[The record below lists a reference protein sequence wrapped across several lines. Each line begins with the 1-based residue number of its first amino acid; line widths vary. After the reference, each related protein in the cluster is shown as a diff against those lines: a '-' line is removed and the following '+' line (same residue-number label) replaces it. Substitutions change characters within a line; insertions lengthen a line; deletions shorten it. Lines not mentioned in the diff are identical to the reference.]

1 MNRVSQIDKSVSA
14 GSVSAGS
21 VSAKSVSAKS
31 VSAGSS
37 RIRPRFGHLRL
48 VGLSLIALICAGN
61 LPLRAAAPVKV
72 TFWHYVSAPQPSK
85 ELESQVAAFNA
96 SQNKYLIDAVAVG
109 TYQDTNIKLVA
120 ALRSNNAP
128 SMAMVDNVFFTRLAA
143 GNQLAALNSLLELP
157 ASVQA
162 DLVPVAWNY
171 GQINSQRLGLP
182 WATSSLLLFYNSE
195 ALKGKGV
202 SPPKTWAEF
211 AIASKKLTAR
221 GSKGAVFVIDAWAF
235 GSLVTGLG
243 GNIFDAKGIPD
254 FDGPA
259 SLEGVR
265 FLLDLQKV
273 GALSVR
279 SYSEAEAGIID
290 FLRTKTFFAIA
301 PSDVY
306 ASLKQYSTAF
316 NLGAVTLPGRS
327 IAGEAQL
334 VAFKGSS
341 PEEQRGVSE
350 FWKFLIKTDNQ
361 ERWSKASYYL
371 PVRKSVTVNP
381 DERGL
386 IAEGRL
392 GLERAFN
399 FPQRGEMQE
408 WRRIIED
415 ALERILKG
423 GADPILALGEAQKKT
438 NAVGK

>member
-1 MNRVSQIDKSVSA
+1 VSVRPVIGQDVHDQRIGA
-14 GSVSAGS
+14 R
-21 VSAKSVSAKS
+21 
-31 VSAGSS
+31 SS
-37 RIRPRFGHLRL
+37 TVRSSTGRSSTVRSSTVRSSTVRSYSLALGFAALIL
-48 VGLSLIALICAGN
+48 VGG

-85 ELESQVAAFNA
+85 ELEAQVAAFNA
-96 SQNKYLIDAVAVG
+96 SQNKYQIEALAVG
-109 TYQDTNIKLVA
+109 TYQDVNIKLVA
-120 ALRSNNAP
+120 ALRANNAP

-143 GNQLAALNSLLELP
+143 GNQLATLNAVLELP
-157 ASVQA
+157 AAVQA

-171 GQINSQRLGLP
+171 GQINGQRLGLP

-211 AIASKKLTAR
+211 ALAAKKLTAR
-221 GSKGAVFVIDAWAF
+221 GSKGAVFVVDAWAF

-265 FLLDLQKV
+265 FLLDLQKA

-334 VAFKGSS
+334 VAFNGSS
-341 PEEQRGVSE
+341 LDEQRGVGE
-350 FWKFLIKTDNQ
+350 FWKFLIKPENQ
-361 ERWSKASYYL
+361 ERWAKASYYL
-371 PVRKSVTVNP
+371 PVRKSVTVKP

-386 IAEGRL
+386 IAEGRV

-423 GADPILALGEAQKKT
+423 GVDPVVALGEAQKKT

>member
-1 MNRVSQIDKSVSA
+1 LNVRPVIGQSA
-14 GSVSAGS
+14 RDQRIAARSIAGRS
-21 VSAKSVSAKS
+21 
-31 VSAGSS
+31 G
-37 RIRPRFGHLRL
+37 FGRSYSLTLGFIVLIL
-48 VGLSLIALICAGN
+48 VGG

-72 TFWHYVSAPQPSK
+72 TFWHYVSAQQPSK
-85 ELESQVAAFNA
+85 ELEAQVAAFNA
-96 SQNKYLIDAVAVG
+96 SQNKYQIEALAVG
-109 TYQDTNIKLVA
+109 TYQDVNIKLVA
-120 ALRSNNAP
+120 ALRAKNAP

-143 GNQLAALNSLLELP
+143 GNQLAALNAVLELP
-157 ASVQA
+157 ATVQA

-171 GQINSQRLGLP
+171 GQINGQRLGLP

-211 AIASKKLTAR
+211 AIAAKKLTAR
-221 GSKGAVFVIDAWAF
+221 GSKGAVFVVDAWAF

-265 FLLDLQKV
+265 FLLDLQKA

-334 VAFKGSS
+334 VAFNGSS
-341 PEEQRGVSE
+341 LDEQRGVGE
-350 FWKFLIKTDNQ
+350 FWKFLIKPENQ
-361 ERWSKASYYL
+361 ERWAKASYYL
-371 PVRKSVTVNP
+371 PVRKSVTVKP

-386 IAEGRL
+386 IAEGRV

-423 GADPILALGEAQKKT
+423 GVDPLVALGEAQKKT
-438 NAVGK
+438 NAVSK